1 MSALA
6 FAGGGVVLVTALCP
20 AVLIL
25 ASAQDPPLDLSAR
38 RVTAPVAVCDVDMN
52 VAKGDVRRLS
62 WAPNGESIHLQTQ
75 DSRSGSVFD
84 YIIDLGNGEISL
96 AFGEPVWASEYWA
109 RKSALTAPG
118 LPGMKLEV
126 TENNRRTRPTPFA
139 GGFSN
144 GGAQTPDPQNP
155 VDAFEHEV
163 TLRFQ
168 GEELG
173 HWVNGA
179 PMAGDTFGWGPD
191 GSGALAFTDKNG
203 RVVLLDRAK
212 RKLAV
217 AGVKDASFPA
227 WSLDGARVAW
237 LQKSGRKTFT
247 LFYAVVH

>member
-6 FAGGGVVLVTALCP
+6 SAARGVLLVSSLFP
-20 AVLIL
+20 ASLNL
-25 ASAQDPPLDLSAR
+25 ASAQDQPLDVSAR
-38 RVTAPVAVCDVDMN
+38 RVTAPVAVCDIDLTVT
-52 VAKGDVRRLS
+52 KGDVRRLS
-62 WAPNGESIHLQTQ
+62 WAPNGESMHLQTQ
-75 DSRSGSVFD
+75 DARSGSVFD

-118 LPGMKLEV
+118 LPGIKLEI

-139 GGFSN
+139 GFGN
-144 GGAQTPDPQNP
+144 GGAQTPDPHNP

-191 GSGALAFTDKNG
+191 GSGALAFTDHNG
-203 RVVLLDRAK
+203 RVVLLDRSR

-227 WSLDGARVAW
+227 WSADGARVAW
-237 LQKSGRKTFT
+237 LQKSGRKTFK